1 MLVAQTIHAAGESS
15 PGSLPSGTFAI
26 ALAVADEPALTRE
39 AERLRARGVSFVE
52 VREDDAPYDGALM
65 ALGLMPGRREDLR
78 RHVSSLPTLK

>member
-15 PGSLPSGTFAI
+15 PGNLPPGTYAV
-26 ALAVADEPALTRE
+26 ALSVADESALARE

-52 VREDDAPYDGALM
+52 IREDAPPYEGALM
-65 ALGLMPGRREDLR
+65 ALGLEPGRREELR